1 MQHKIIHLHQTAS
14 TNDYL
19 RTLPSPQDDCMTVV
33 YADWQT
39 AGRGQG
45 SNKWESEAGKNLLF
59 SILVC
64 PTTIDITQ
72 QFILSMA
79 GALAI
84 KAALDKYTD
93 GISLKWPNDIYW
105 HDRKIS
111 GTLIETTVKGKRI
124 DRCVYGIG
132 LNVNQ
137 REFRS
142 NAPNPVSLYN
152 IIGGETPLE
161 EMLDAV
167 LRSFELYYRRAV
179 EGDRD
184 GICAE
189 YNAALFRREGMH
201 AYEDCATGER
211 FEARISRVAP
221 NGRLHLIDADGHERT
236 YWMKEVRFI
245 V

>member
-1 MQHKIIHLHQTAS
+1 MLFRS
-14 TNDYL
+14 T
-19 RTLPSPQDDCMTVV
+19 
-33 YADWQT
+33 
-39 AGRGQG
+39 
-45 SNKWESEAGKNLLF
+45 
-59 SILVC
+59 
-64 PTTIDITQ
+64 
-72 QFILSMA
+72 
-79 GALAI
+79 
-84 KAALDKYTD
+84 
-93 GISLKWPNDIYW
+93 LKWPNDIYW
-105 HDRKIS
+105 RDRKIS

-152 IIGGETPLE
+152 IIGRETPLE

-167 LRSFELYYRRAV
+167 LRSFDLYYQRAV

-201 AYEDCATGER
+201 DYEDCATGER
-211 FEARISRVAP
+211 FEARISRVAL
-221 NGRLHLIDADGHERT
+221 NGRLHLTDTQGLERT

>member
-1 MQHKIIHLHQTAS
+1 M
-14 TNDYL
+14 
-19 RTLPSPQDDCMTVV
+19 
-33 YADWQT
+33 
-39 AGRGQG
+39 
-45 SNKWESEAGKNLLF
+45 
-59 SILVC
+59 
-64 PTTIDITQ
+64 
-72 QFILSMA
+72 
-79 GALAI
+79 
-84 KAALDKYTD
+84 
-93 GISLKWPNDIYW
+93 
-105 HDRKIS
+105 
-111 GTLIETTVKGKRI
+111 KGKRI

-152 IIGGETPLE
+152 IIGRETPLE

-201 AYEDCATGER
+201 AYEDCATHER

-221 NGRLHLIDADGHERT
+221 NGRLHLTDTQGHERT